1 MYRIKED
8 EIKKYK
14 KWGIVRNIA
23 KETGLTEGYI
33 SQILNCNKTGFTKLT
48 AYAIT
53 KAISP
58 ELEIQNLFEFM

>member
-14 KWGIVRNIA
+14 KWGIVRDIA
-23 KETGLTEGYI
+23 KKTGLTEGYI
-33 SQILNCNKTGFTKLT
+33 SQILNGNKTRFTKLT